1 MQVKKFEAKSMKE
14 ALELVKAHLGPEAI
28 ILSAKDS
35 HRGFGLMGEKSVEVT
50 AAVSEETLRKK
61 KIAESKM
68 REDLRQRFQQ
78 IPAVRQKAFIN
89 KVFTERETERREMAM
104 AGGAP
109 ANPISADVRAQLK
122 SMRYIDIVDEDRAPA
137 PQASGHER
145 VRSAAERARAASRD
159 VLQDPPPPAR
169 RAQNRRPPAPIS
181 VGQMEQVISSAQMR
195 AQAPVQAPIVTPA
208 PTAAAPAAI
217 PSSDIRAL
225 ESQVQELKNLVE
237 RFQQMPQLP
246 LSMHPGAE
254 QGLPYELSAIYQ
266 RLTAQGIFSTSVT
279 ALLKRA
285 MKEIDAESIK
295 KPALVDAWVVRHL
308 LNTVEVVQQPTQGRY
323 HVFMGSTGQGKT
335 SSLVK
340 FASQLVMKEKKKIA
354 IISLDSVKVGAADQ
368 LRIYA
373 QVLNVPFAIV
383 RNPEEWR
390 VAEQKLAHV
399 AHILVDA
406 PGLNLRTMEEA
417 EWLKKII
424 PPAEFDR
431 RLHLV
436 QSALARDEEA
446 TDIAE
451 RYQMI
456 GFHDVIFTRLDE
468 SSRQGLLLNFQ
479 ERFRKPIHSF
489 GCGSKIPEDYEF
501 ATKER
506 IVDFIFKLSRL
517 QREETK

>member
-14 ALELVKAHLGPEAI
+14 ALELVKVHLGPEAI

-78 IPAVRQKAFIN
+78 IPAARQKAFIN
-89 KVFTERETERREMAM
+89 KVFVEREAERREMAM
-104 AGGAP
+104 AGA
-109 ANPISADVRAQLK
+109 AQAAAQISPDVRAQLK
-122 SMRYIDIVDEDRAPA
+122 SMRYIDIVDDEKIEQKAP
-137 PQASGHER
+137 PSSRER
-145 VRSAAERARAASRD
+145 VRSAAERARLASRD

-169 RAQNRRPPAPIS
+169 RAQTRRPQAQAPAVPAPAPI
-181 VGQMEQVISSAQMR
+181 A
-195 AQAPVQAPIVTPA
+195 APV
-208 PTAAAPAAI
+208 I
-217 PSSDIRAL
+217 PSSEIRAL

-237 RFQQMPQLP
+237 RFQKMPQMP

-266 RLTAQGIFSTSVT
+266 RLTGQGIHGASVVS
-279 ALLKRA
+279 LLKRA
-285 MKEIDAESIK
+285 EKEIDAEAIK
-295 KPALVDAWVVRHL
+295 KPALIDAWVVRHL
-308 LNTVEVVQQPTQGRY
+308 LNTVEVATQPAQGRY

-390 VAEQKLAHV
+390 VAEQKLGHV

-417 EWLKKII
+417 EWLKKMI

-446 TDIAE
+446 NDIAE

-468 SSRQGLLLNFQ
+468 SSRQGFLLNFQ

-489 GCGSKIPEDYEF
+489 GCGSRIPEDYEF